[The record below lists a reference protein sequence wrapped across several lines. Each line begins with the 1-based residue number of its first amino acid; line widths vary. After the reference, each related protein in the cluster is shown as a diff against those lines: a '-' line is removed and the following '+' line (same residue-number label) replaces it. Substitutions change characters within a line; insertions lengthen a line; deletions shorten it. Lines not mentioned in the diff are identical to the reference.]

1 MADNLAV
8 LDLDEIERR
17 VNALRERMRPLEQDL
32 ADLRGQRDQLLTEL
46 RRRRRLGE
54 RASRADPKGAMREGK
69 HTRGAELVART
80 DSGALDTFVFN
91 LKPGGPVAPGC
102 PGSR

>member
-54 RASRADPKGAMREGK
+54 RTSRADLLRAIRACKY
-69 HTRGAELVART
+69 TTLAELVAGT
-80 DSGALDTFVFN
+80 DLGALDTFLFH
-91 LKPGGPVAPGC
+91 LMTCGAG
-102 PGSR
+102 R